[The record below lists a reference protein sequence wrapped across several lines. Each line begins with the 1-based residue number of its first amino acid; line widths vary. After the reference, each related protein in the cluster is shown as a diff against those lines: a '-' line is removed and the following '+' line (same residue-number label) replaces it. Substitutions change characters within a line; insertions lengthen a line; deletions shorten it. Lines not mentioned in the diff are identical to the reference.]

1 VGVAANPRRR
11 RLGQSDLS
19 VFPLALGGDVFGWTA
34 DTEMANR
41 VLDSYFE
48 GGGNFLDTSDS
59 YASGRSEIM
68 IGNWMRDRRNRSQ
81 LVVGTKIGKNADN
94 PGVSAA
100 ALDTAI
106 TASFQ
111 RLGID
116 YIDVLYLHVDN
127 DEVPFEE
134 TLLAVDELIR
144 AGKVRYFGV
153 SDHSADRLI
162 EARVIAAQLGVAPMV
177 ALQSR
182 YSLANRTGFEG
193 DIARVVAQQRLGV
206 MPRFSLA
213 NGFLT
218 GRYRSKADLDRN
230 THPGVL
236 RNMNKRG
243 YRILAALD
251 RVSAEHGASLSTIS
265 LAWLLTKPDIVAP
278 VASTSQATEVLEL
291 MAAAEIQLSRHQLAE
306 LDRAS
311 AV

>member
-1 VGVAANPRRR
+1 MAEVRR

-41 VLDSYFE
+41 ILDTYFD

-94 PGVSAA
+94 PGVSQA

-106 TASFQ
+106 TASFK

-218 GRYRSKADLDRN
+218 GRYRSKADLDRS
-230 THPGVL
+230 THPEVV

-251 RVSAEHGASLSTIS
+251 RVSAEHGASPSTIS

-278 VASTSQATEVLEL
+278 VASTSQASQVVEL
-291 MAAAEIQLSRHQLAE
+291 MAAAKIRLSRHQLAE
-306 LDRAS
+306 LDRVS
-311 AV
+311 A